1 MSRPLRLCACLA
13 VTCGLSACDQD
24 SVFTLYRSGVSTPEA
39 SINMDDV
46 RIHVATFDAAEGEGY
61 NRENCDTA
69 SQLFQAQ
76 PGIKVRYWCE
86 KGRYRK

>member
-1 MSRPLRLCACLA
+1 
-13 VTCGLSACDQD
+13 
-24 SVFTLYRSGVSTPEA
+24 
-39 SINMDDV
+39 MDDV